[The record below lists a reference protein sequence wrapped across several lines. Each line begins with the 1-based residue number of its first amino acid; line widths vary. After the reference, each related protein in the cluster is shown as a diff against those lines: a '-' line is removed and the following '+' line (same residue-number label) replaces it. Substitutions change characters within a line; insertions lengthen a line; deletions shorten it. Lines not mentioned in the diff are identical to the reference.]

1 MKKILNRKNLTI
13 LFGIYILGLVYVL
26 FLHNSYR
33 LGLKT
38 FGMTMFSAEHLSLCN
53 FIPFYTIG
61 TYINRLIEH
70 TINTDIVII
79 NLSVNLILF
88 APMGVFLPI
97 LFRDKINRF
106 WKFLFSILITTILV
120 EVIQVLTMMGTTD
133 IDDVILNTLGACIVY
148 WIMQIRLIKNF
159 IHNVFKEE
167 L

>member
-1 MKKILNRKNLTI
+1 MSKIINKKTLTI
-13 LFGIYILGLVYVL
+13 LFGIYILGLIYVL

-38 FGMTMFSAEHLSLCN
+38 FGMTMFSTEHLSLCN
-53 FIPFYTIG
+53 FIPFFTIG

-79 NLSVNLILF
+79 NLSVNLVLF
-88 APMGVFLPI
+88 SPMGVFLPI
-97 LFRDKINRF
+97 LFKDKINRF
-106 WKFLFSILITTILV
+106 WKFLTSILIMTILV
-120 EVIQVLTMMGTTD
+120 EVIQLFTMMGTTD

-148 WIMQIRLIKNF
+148 WTMQIKWIKNF
-159 IHNVFKEE
+159 INNVFKEE

>member
-1 MKKILNRKNLTI
+1 M
-13 LFGIYILGLVYVL
+13 
-26 FLHNSYR
+26 
-33 LGLKT
+33 
-38 FGMTMFSAEHLSLCN
+38 ESLCN